1 MKNRVRLVQC
11 VWIVLVVLAV
21 VRLVA
26 AARIYL
32 LEVRIPCSHASCQVG
47 PPQMTL
53 HEIHLLQGMGISFDL
68 YALYFAAISVVYVAI
83 NCAFAAV
90 LLWKRPTDRMAVLTA
105 YVLTLFS
112 AFGLSLPAQLFH
124 QWAPVLWIPAAILG
138 FLGSTGM
145 PVVFYLFP
153 DGRPVPRW
161 PALLVAV
168 YAVTQ
173 LQSYIAPT
181 SSVGG
186 VMGAVFGI
194 AIIAMYLSLIYAQI
208 YRYRRVSTPIQREQ
222 TKWVVYGIGAT
233 ILGWIGMLFFYN
245 YAYSGTNTAS
255 PTVDMVSM
263 AAGTFVWLLLPV
275 SLAVAILRYRLWEID
290 TLINRTL
297 VYGSL
302 TVSLAALYIGSVI
315 GLQALSRAVT
325 GQHSDLAI
333 AIATLVVAAVF
344 NPWRRRLRDF
354 IDRRF
359 YRRKY
364 DAARVLE
371 AFTSQ
376 LRDEVDL
383 DQLAGNL
390 AGVVG
395 ETVQPSSISLWLRS
409 GEQSA

>member
-1 MKNRVRLVQC
+1 
-11 VWIVLVVLAV
+11 
-21 VRLVA
+21 
-26 AARIYL
+26 
-32 LEVRIPCSHASCQVG
+32 
-47 PPQMTL
+47 
-53 HEIHLLQGMGISFDL
+53 
-68 YALYFAAISVVYVAI
+68 
-83 NCAFAAV
+83 
-90 LLWKRPTDRMAVLTA
+90 
-105 YVLTLFS
+105 
-112 AFGLSLPAQLFH
+112 
-124 QWAPVLWIPAAILG
+124 
-138 FLGSTGM
+138 
-145 PVVFYLFP
+145 
-153 DGRPVPRW
+153 
-161 PALLVAV
+161 
-168 YAVTQ
+168 
-173 LQSYIAPT
+173 
-181 SSVGG
+181 
-186 VMGAVFGI
+186 MGAVFGI